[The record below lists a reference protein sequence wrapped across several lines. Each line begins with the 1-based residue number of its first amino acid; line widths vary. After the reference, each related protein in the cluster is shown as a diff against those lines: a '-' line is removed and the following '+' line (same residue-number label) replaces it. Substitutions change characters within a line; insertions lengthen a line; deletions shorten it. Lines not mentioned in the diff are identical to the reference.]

1 MQLYF
6 IRHGQSVNNA
16 GWDDPNY
23 QESPDP
29 VLTEIGIQQA
39 QILSEF
45 LEKNQHIKEH
55 KNWDPTNRYGFGITH
70 LYASLMER
78 ATHTA
83 SYTARQLP
91 QIPFAAW
98 EEIHESGGIFGR
110 DGQLKLKGLPGKT
123 RSWFEVNFPE
133 LTLPANLDETGWWHE
148 RLQETEDECHLRAQ
162 RVWAELLARHGD
174 VDGQPEQRVAFVSHG
189 GFFMHLMCAILDIPY
204 RQASNGLDSWFLLSN
219 CSISRIAVYKQ
230 GVTFCYL
237 NRTDH
242 LPNDLIT
249 G

>member
-16 GWDDPNY
+16 RWDDPDY
-23 QESPDP
+23 KESPDP
-29 VLTEIGIQQA
+29 ILTEIGIQQA

-45 LEKNQHIKEH
+45 LEKNQVIREH

-70 LYASLMER
+70 IYASLMER
-78 ATHTA
+78 AVHTA
-83 SYTARQLP
+83 SYTGHRLP
-91 QIPFAAW
+91 QIPLAAW

-110 DGQLKLKGLPGKT
+110 DGEMKLKGLPGGT

-133 LTLPANLDETGWWHE
+133 LALPASLDERGWWHE
-148 RLQETEDECHLRAQ
+148 RPQETEDECQLRAQ
-162 RVWAELLARHGD
+162 HVWAELLARHGD

-189 GFFMHLMCAILDIPY
+189 GFFTHLMCAILGVPY
-204 RQASNGLDSWFLLSN
+204 RQASNGLNSWFLISN
-219 CSISRIAVYKQ
+219 CSISRIAVYRN
-230 GVTFCYL
+230 GVTVCYM

-242 LPNDLIT
+242 LPDELIT